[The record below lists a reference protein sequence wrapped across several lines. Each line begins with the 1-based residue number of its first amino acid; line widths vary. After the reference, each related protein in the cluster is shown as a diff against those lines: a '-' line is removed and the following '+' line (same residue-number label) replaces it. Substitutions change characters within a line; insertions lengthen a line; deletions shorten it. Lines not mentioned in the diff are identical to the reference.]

1 MSAPAG
7 EPAQRVVEPRAGL
20 LVTFEGGEG
29 SGKSTQLDLLARWLE
44 EAGHE
49 VLRTREPGT
58 TAVGELV
65 RRFLLETAP
74 DTLEPEAELALFLAA
89 RAQLAAEV
97 IAPALAAGR
106 IVLVDRYGDS
116 SVAYQGYG
124 RRLDPDAIAN
134 ANRWLTRGVDPDLT
148 VLIEVPV
155 GAARSRR
162 QRPPDRLER
171 VGSDFHERVHEGYQ
185 RLAAAEPERFCVVNG
200 NQAIDVIQT
209 EIRDRVSALLA
220 ERIPQEME
228 RS

>member
-1 MSAPAG
+1 MNAPAG
-7 EPAQRVVEPRAGL
+7 EPAGRVGPPRAAL

-29 SGKSTQLDLLARWLE
+29 SGKSTQLELLARWLE

-49 VLRTREPGT
+49 VVTAREPGT

-74 DTLEPEAELALFLAA
+74 ETLEPEAELALFLAA
-89 RAQLAAEV
+89 RSQLAAEV

-124 RRLDPDAIAN
+124 RGLAPDAIAN
-134 ANRWLTRGVDPDLT
+134 ANRWLTRGIDPDLT

-155 GAARSRR
+155 GAAGSRR

-171 VGSDFHERVHEGYQ
+171 AGGGFHERVHDGYR

-209 EIRDRVSALLA
+209 EIRYRVSALLGG
-220 ERIPQEME
+220 RIPQETE